1 MEKNRRQI
9 KLKIKDLID
18 ELDPSL
24 INAFIVQYA
33 SHDKSFE
40 MAFKAH
46 FISNIKETADEREK
60 YRRLLDEMIK
70 PKNAYNTINA
80 SQKKVISI
88 VFRDLLLQMNDL
100 LSTDNYTE
108 AYYLGKECLDKMAYL
123 KNRYRSW
130 DNTIEACRV
139 NILKGIEL
147 ILEEELAPG
156 FRKNM
161 EDELKDLASRSYYI
175 PGEYNLLEV
184 LNGQNVLIREEKKQ
198 FIEDLIGKS
207 DKSGN
212 IHNILKTIIQL
223 SHPFPDLASEIM
235 MEYSHDHVFEAI
247 KALIGDGKFN
257 IVDFYI
263 DNQEVEFCFNKEL
276 LNVFKW
282 IEKDEH
288 SEISKALNTFPNEKY
303 SIIELKLLAEALPE
317 IYLRKE
323 SEKISAWVESLPFG
337 LASSIYARANKN
349 EKLIEML
356 YEKDD
361 VEWLKVY
368 DKTLIDRD
376 FMDDIQD
383 LYNTLV
389 INYMTN
395 HIGKKTR
402 EYLDKIHQHLSAIEE
417 SGIYDKLYN
426 KISDQFDHRISLSE

>member
-1 MEKNRRQI
+1 LEKNKRQI

-100 LSTDNYTE
+100 LSTDNFTE

-123 KNRYRSW
+123 KNRYKSW

-139 NILKGIEL
+139 NMLKGIEL
-147 ILEEELAPG
+147 ILEEELAPV
-156 FRKNM
+156 FRKTM
-161 EDELKDLASRSYYI
+161 EDQLKELASRSYYI

-184 LNGQNVLIREEKKQ
+184 LNSQNVLIKEEKEQ
-198 FIEDLIGKS
+198 FIEELIAKS
-207 DKSGN
+207 DKSSSIN
-212 IHNILKTIIQL
+212 NTLKTIIQL
-223 SHPFPDLASEIM
+223 SHPFPDLASDLLLEF
-235 MEYSHDHVFEAI
+235 SHDHVFEAV
-247 KALIGDGKFN
+247 KALIGEGKFN

-263 DNQEVEFCFNKEL
+263 DNPDVEFRFNKEL

-282 IEKDEH
+282 IEKDDH
-288 SEISKALNTFPNEKY
+288 SEISKGLNAFPNDRY
-303 SIIELKLLAEALPE
+303 SIIELKMLAEALPE
-317 IYLRKE
+317 IYLRKQ
-323 SEKISAWVESLPFG
+323 SEKISTWLDSLPFG
-337 LASSIYARANKN
+337 LASSMYARANRN
-349 EKLIEML
+349 EKLIEL
-356 YEKDD
+356 LFEKDD

-368 DKTLIDRD
+368 DKTLIERGFIVDV
-376 FMDDIQD
+376 QN

-402 EYLDKIHQHLSAIEE
+402 EYLDKVHHHLSSIGE
-417 SGIYDKLYN
+417 SGIYDKLYI